1 MQIVHAADRRETT
14 TPNATMT
21 TLASPTL
28 GGAESS
34 LWLVEM
40 PAGIRGPEHSF
51 AGEVLWAI
59 TAGSGSVR
67 VGDVE
72 HPLAAGDTVVI
83 PAGEMRQF
91 TAGAEG
97 FSAAV
102 TVRDGEVT
110 RGNGDPAGV
119 PPWVA

>member
-40 PAGIRGPEHSF
+40 PAAVRGPEHSF

-59 TAGSGSVR
+59 TAGCGTVAIGGGER
-67 VGDVE
+67 PFE
-72 HPLAAGDTVVI
+72 AGDTLVI

-91 TAGAEG
+91 TAGVAG

-119 PPWVA
+119 PLWVA